1 MTVDGVQGATWKE
14 FNRLYHQFTALYRE
28 IAVRMH
34 LSDSAFLI
42 LYSLFE
48 LGEGCSQKDICTLV
62 CLNKQTVHSS
72 VRKLEKDGYLRFV
85 PGAGRAVG
93 IYLTDAGK
101 KLMEKTILPV
111 VAAEN
116 HAFETMSSEEQ
127 KALLRSTGDYI
138 ALLRENIEK
147 TLFPLLKD

>member
-1 MTVDGVQGATWKE
+1 MSPAQGG
-14 FNRLYHQFTALYRE
+14 
-28 IAVRMH
+28 
-34 LSDSAFLI
+34 LSASISPMPA
-42 LYSLFE
+42 
-48 LGEGCSQKDICTLV
+48 
-62 CLNKQTVHSS
+62 
-72 VRKLEKDGYLRFV
+72 
-85 PGAGRAVG
+85 
-93 IYLTDAGK
+93 K

-127 KALLRSTGDYI
+127 KALLGSTGDYI